1 MICLKLFLLQ
11 ISFSPKECTFG
22 KWLFANVNIVT
33 YQSKNGL
40 KVADINQK
48 GILGDC
54 WFLSALSS
62 LIVYDQKLIQR
73 VLNVEYN
80 NRNGPTRG
88 KLKARD
94 LEITTD

>member
-1 MICLKLFLLQ
+1 MPDSHLIDRRHQTLTKS
-11 ISFSPKECTFG
+11 IYSFD
-22 KWLFANVNIVT
+22 
-33 YQSKNGL
+33 KNGL